1 MNASTAA
8 GLSDN
13 LDDLAKLVDQ
23 DDEGEGWMLQGASL
37 LSLNVF
43 TSLQIV
49 RVRKAS

>member
-23 DDEGEGWMLQGASL
+23 EDDREGQD
-37 LSLNVF
+37 LNPHLV
-43 TSLQIV
+43 QV
-49 RVRKAS
+49 